1 MVGEAEH
8 PHAEPAELDVE
19 VRAGGQF
26 ADHPVPH
33 GEDLTALACVGDE
46 ADRPADMVERDLGLG
61 NGAGQIDQLAEFAPA
76 APSAVG
82 DQNRLQNYAKRR
94 AAFHVE
100 NQGKRIRFAA

>member
-8 PHAEPAELDVE
+8 PHAEPAERDVE

-46 ADRPADMVERDLGLG
+46 ADRPADMVGRDLGLG
-61 NGAGQIDQLAEFAPA
+61 NGAGQIDQLAELCAGRT
-76 APSAVG
+76 VG
-82 DQNRLQNYAKRR
+82 GRR
-94 AAFHVE
+94 SEQVT
-100 NQGKRIRFAA
+100 K